1 MLELTLG
8 DYSKELMKEKL
19 LSSKVPFHEI
29 GDTLFIKMEGNG
41 QHYKLLN
48 LQAKINSP
56 RIQFKNRY
64 CRFCGTSLQFY
75 GGIPFKD
82 GFTCYTCANYFL
94 PHGSNKKSFRLLS
107 SDVFVKRAV
116 SLKIFKH

>member
-19 LSSKVPFHEI
+19 ISSRVPFHEI

-41 QHYKLLN
+41 QYYKLRN
-48 LQAKINSP
+48 LQAKLNSP
-56 RIQFKNRY
+56 KIQFKGRY
-64 CRFCGTSLQFY
+64 CRFCGTSLQIY
-75 GGIPFKD
+75 GGIPYKNE
-82 GFTCYTCANYFL
+82 FTCYTCANYFL
-94 PHGSNKKSFRLLS
+94 SHSCSKKSFRLLS
-107 SDVFVKRAV
+107 FDIIVKRAV